1 MNSSLKQEFSVC
13 SLKPV
18 QCLGKEGKCCRE
30 DLALAALF
38 LPQTPHINI
47 SVRFQIR
54 LQLAK
59 IFHALKSLQMITL
72 ESKQQIWLLR
82 GICGKWSFQILCF
95 CDSSNANCRP
105 NFKIVCSWNIF
116 LTFCGQ
122 ICGKG
127 SNVISRHL
135 FSSWH
140 MVNLIILRSLYNK
153 ITVAKLYMYI

>member
-1 MNSSLKQEFSVC
+1 MGSEAFRYCVFVTVLMLIV
-13 SLKPV
+13 
-18 QCLGKEGKCCRE
+18 
-30 DLALAALF
+30 D
-38 LPQTPHINI
+38 
-47 SVRFQIR
+47 
-54 LQLAK
+54 
-59 IFHALKSLQMITL
+59 
-72 ESKQQIWLLR
+72 
-82 GICGKWSFQILCF
+82 QILKLF
-95 CDSSNANCRP
+95 AAEI
-105 NFKIVCSWNIF
+105 FF